1 MTKLTLEIEGP
12 ERVVEN
18 VYHELVKETQ
28 NAKRYGHNVSVQR
41 VGRVTSDQDTE
52 FSKASE

>member
-12 ERVVEN
+12 QRVVEN

-41 VGRVTSDQDTE
+41 VGSVETDESTE
-52 FSKASE
+52 FRTANE